1 LIAGLLGILA
11 LQNVATAQWLNRTVT
26 EVNGTFNNIQPS
38 FGFETGLGTNR
49 VDWGVP
55 IAGSFTSYLSFQGYD
70 RFPGFEQPWF
80 SGGQTVMP
88 GQEFLLG
95 TLAFRNGS
103 VTASSSSPN
112 LSVDL
117 NLSVFGSE
125 FYIDNHPL
133 LIQDR
138 LRISIV
144 QTPNQ
149 GIDPVADAD
158 YIYFTDFPSLGSFR
172 VFEGQSTSIPIYARF
187 GSLEPTRFG
196 DVEDPTAGVVLPYVT
211 AVSPVPAPPAIALAA
226 VGAAGL
232 GGYRLIRRSRARSV

>member
-1 LIAGLLGILA
+1 LFASVLGVLTVGNA
-11 LQNVATAQWLNRTVT
+11 AHAQWVNRTVT
-26 EVNGTFNNIQPS
+26 EVNGTFSNIQPF

-55 IAGSFTSYLSFQGYD
+55 IAGSFTSFLLFQGYD
-70 RFPGFEQPWF
+70 RFPGVTQEWF
-80 SGGQTVMP
+80 AGGQTVSP

-95 TLAFRNGS
+95 SITFRNGS
-103 VTASSSSPN
+103 VTTSSSSPN

-117 NLSVFGSE
+117 NATVFGSE

-133 LIQDR
+133 LLQER
-138 LRISIV
+138 FRISIV

-172 VFEGQSTSIPIYARF
+172 VVEGKSTSVKLYGRF
-187 GSLEPTRFG
+187 GSIEPSRFG
-196 DVEDPTAGVVLPYVT
+196 EVEDPSAGVVLPSITTV
-211 AVSPVPAPPAIALAA
+211 PVPAPPAAVLAGIGFVGLAA
-226 VGAAGL
+226 K
-232 GGYRLIRRSRARSV
+232 RLLTRRLRG

>member
-1 LIAGLLGILA
+1 LLAGLLGILA
-11 LQNVATAQWLNRTVT
+11 FQNVATAQWLNRTVT

-80 SGGQTVMP
+80 SGGQTVTP

-95 TLAFRNGS
+95 SITFRNGS
-103 VTASSSSPN
+103 VTTASSLTN

-117 NLSVFGSE
+117 DLYVFGSE

-133 LIQDR
+133 VIQEP

-158 YIYFTDFPSLGSFR
+158 YFYFTDFQSLGSFR
-172 VFEGQSTSIPIYARF
+172 VYEGRSTSVQVYGRF
-187 GSLEPTRFG
+187 GSVDPSRFG
-196 DVEDPTAGVVLPYVT
+196 DVEDPTAGVVLPSVLPIT
-211 AVSPVPAPPAIALAA
+211 SVPAPPAIALAV
-226 VGAAGL
+226 VGAVGL
-232 GGYRLIRRSRARSV
+232 GGRRLIRRSRAHST